1 MSVMSVYYDDIRTRK
16 SIARAARNVV
26 NGSKTKYVSL
36 PSDGM
41 TRAEWKR
48 RCGDV
53 MTYEMGKAMN
63 WQQFKMLPSDI
74 KREYII
80 NYGSKNRLTQKAFAE
95 QFGVSTV
102 TLGSHLKAI
111 GVNIDWR
118 EIASGRLAESDNA
131 VVADVPEHMEEER
144 PVPSVEKKVSDA
156 VMQEMGVIRYSGSVS
171 MSGRSNAVFETIY
184 KMVGDGHI
192 KVNVTWEYE

>member
-1 MSVMSVYYDDIRTRK
+1 
-16 SIARAARNVV
+16 
-26 NGSKTKYVSL
+26 
-36 PSDGM
+36 
-41 TRAEWKR
+41 
-48 RCGDV
+48 